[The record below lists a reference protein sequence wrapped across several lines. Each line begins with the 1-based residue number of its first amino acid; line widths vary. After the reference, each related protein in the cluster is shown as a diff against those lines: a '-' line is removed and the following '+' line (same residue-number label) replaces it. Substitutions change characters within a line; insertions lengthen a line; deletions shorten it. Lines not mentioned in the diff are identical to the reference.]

1 MDKVIDFV
9 RDTATA
15 TFSAVLKCG
24 AAVCKKATALIK
36 CGAKS
41 LVKKCGCKKGEKK
54 CPCTALLEKLR
65 PVMKITMIAAGAVA
79 LVSGLCF
86 FLSKKK

>member
-1 MDKVIDFV
+1 MDKVINFV

-15 TFSAVLKCG
+15 VCSAALKLG
-24 AAVCKKATALIK
+24 AAASKKAVALLAQCGKALQRQRK
-36 CGAKS
+36 CAK
-41 LVKKCGCKKGEKK
+41 KEKA

-65 PVMKITMIAAGAVA
+65 PTMKIVMLAACATA

-86 FLSKKK
+86 FLGKKK